1 MQKVTLRNT
10 RATSAA
16 GRYVDLGSNVQA
28 GSADWLI
35 FTGREG
41 GRYCTEI
48 IRLRREQHERHGFR
62 VRQVRRFE
70 FTRSR
75 GGQKLTLASTCSGM
89 VSRLLR
95 DHAKKVVG
103 VDLSSQLVE
112 AFNAEVR
119 LQLVIAEMCAD
130 FQRRLRNAASTKR
143 RCTPFSAT
151 SSVMPKMNWTASS
164 STSCS
169 SVVSSLPLS
178 FAWS

>member
-16 GRYVDLGSNVQA
+16 GRYVDLGSKVEA
-28 GSADWLI
+28 GSADWLF

-48 IRLRREQHERHGFR
+48 VRLRREQHERHGFR

-75 GGQKLTLASTCSGM
+75 DGLTLASTCSGM

-119 LQLVIAEMCAD
+119 LQLVTAEMCAD
-130 FQRRLRNAASTKR
+130 FQRRLRSAA
-143 RCTPFSAT
+143 
-151 SSVMPKMNWTASS
+151 
-164 STSCS
+164 
-169 SVVSSLPLS
+169 
-178 FAWS
+178 